1 MQRVDHRL
9 RREPNPVRIPM
20 FRACN
25 RESPSVFEAVPFS
38 KEKEKDIMYMSD
50 KPNSREAHPEAVGY
64 DVRD

>member
-1 MQRVDHRL
+1 
-9 RREPNPVRIPM
+9 M